1 MRTCIC
7 AKWYSQY
14 SVCISYTLIL
24 VMDVYDNLVNKM
36 VCLTSSHVVNRHCS
50 PYSMASIFVILNG
63 SCYIFL
69 LFRKMFLKNVVSPKK
84 CSWIFF
90 FSEPWRQCTRRA
102 PEWRPWRTARSS
114 SWATIVAVASSTY
127 TVTPLLALA
136 CNVPRKPMWWQ
147 CTRRAPEWRPWR
159 TARSSSWAAIVAVAS
174 TYTVTP
180 LLALACNVP
189 RKPMWWQCTRR
200 APEWRPWRTARS
212 SSWAAIVA
220 VASTYTVTP
229 LLALACNVPRKP
241 MWWQC
246 TRRAPVWR
254 PWTTARSSSWAAIA
268 ECISTVTPLLA
279 LACNGACNVACSAG
293 ENLCDGN
300 HQPRSR
306 LLPTK
311 KTQRSVAIID
321 KIDPFPRCTS
331 VRMIATLQS
340 QYND

>member
-24 VMDVYDNLVNKM
+24 VMNVYDNLVNKM
-36 VCLTSSHVVNRHCS
+36 VCLTSHVVNRHCS

-114 SWATIVAVASSTY
+114 SWA
-127 TVTPLLALA
+127 
-136 CNVPRKPMWWQ
+136 
-147 CTRRAPEWRPWR
+147 
-159 TARSSSWAAIVAVAS
+159 AIVAVAS

-180 LLALACNVP
+180 LLALACNV
-189 RKPMWWQCTRR
+189 
-200 APEWRPWRTARS
+200 
-212 SSWAAIVA
+212 
-220 VASTYTVTP
+220 
-229 LLALACNVPRKP
+229 
-241 MWWQC
+241 
-246 TRRAPVWR
+246 
-254 PWTTARSSSWAAIA
+254 
-268 ECISTVTPLLA
+268 
-279 LACNGACNVACSAG
+279 ACNVACSAG